1 MQVVLERRAGKKQAL
16 ARVQFT
22 EALRNLALLIFDFVR
37 LIDDDILPFK
47 FLERTHAHA
56 DAFKRR

>member
-47 FLERTHAHA
+47 FLEGTHAHA